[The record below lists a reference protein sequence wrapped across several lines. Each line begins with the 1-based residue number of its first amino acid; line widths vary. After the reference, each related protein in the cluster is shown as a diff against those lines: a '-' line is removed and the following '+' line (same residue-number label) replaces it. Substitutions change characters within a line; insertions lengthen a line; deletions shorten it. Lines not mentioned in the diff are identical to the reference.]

1 MKPKIS
7 MLTFQTPNARARL
20 LAFTLAAVALV
31 APLSNITAR
40 AQIAS
45 VVGSEDA
52 LPRKTDAPLFRME
65 TIPVGRDAELLTV
78 FGSLKGLD
86 DEGARDKTAA
96 PDSNA
101 TASVGDDEVP
111 LVSILRDTLGDS
123 NPENDR
129 LRYVWMLTYT
139 RPTALQRVASAV
151 PFLYARVGDKKSATK
166 RGMPPPVIDLASPD
180 RDVWQRFMW
189 LALQNVVFNPYG
201 VVAKSTTGAYGRN
214 SSRYRQA
221 HIMRAL
227 AILSLYEA
235 ETGERAAFTPEES
248 NEIQARLM
256 LTGKT
261 FGGLIDDA
269 YLDRALRDGKTK
281 LLDERGHNWELLR
294 QRAETEGLYF
304 EPLTMPDGGAT
315 HAIVYVARED
325 LPKNRN
331 RKFGSRV
338 LNIANPWDD
347 SRLARLDGHVERRN
361 FDADNRAVAEGTGGA
376 REVELIPL
384 ALYGL
389 DNPKIPAL
397 LVDFRNR
404 FNPKR
409 REMSHRVIE
418 DVTRN
423 LLALSRYGDIHY
435 FLGRTVF
442 DFVTS
447 RRGIDVNQPTR
458 LRAYSQLK
466 LLLAL
471 DSTLDPDFRE
481 EIGRRVESVSL
492 NPLENDLDAE
502 AKLARQQ
509 YAALVEYAKD
519 SKGLAARLDR
529 DRREELSDR
538 RHGGATNV
546 FLRFAN
552 ILSFGAYKHRESDS
566 SEDVR
571 AALDGG
577 RRFSFHKRFLREVAK
592 APMVEV
598 EYNIEDVRRSL
609 RYVAEAG
616 DRGDAAAARA
626 AAKIFGQTRDAETRR
641 LCVEC
646 LYRIDNEAAK
656 SALLAIYRSP
666 DVDEPLRQTA
676 ADYLRSALREERR
689 IAPGDAKAI
698 IATFGQ

>member
-1 MKPKIS
+1 MKPKTL
-7 MLTFQTPNARARL
+7 MLTVHPTNLRGRLTALL
-20 LAFTLAAVALV
+20 LAALALV
-31 APLSNITAR
+31 SPTLTPAAR
-40 AQIAS
+40 AQMANVLPNS
-45 VVGSEDA
+45 DDT

-65 TIPVGRDAELLTV
+65 RLPIGSDAELLTV
-78 FGSLKGLD
+78 FGSLKGLK
-86 DEGARDKTAA
+86 DEGAPARNDSTRDG
-96 PDSNA
+96 S
-101 TASVGDDEVP
+101 EVP
-111 LVSILRDTLGDS
+111 LVSILRDTLGDT

-139 RPTALQRVASAV
+139 RPSALQRVASAI
-151 PFLYARVGDKKSATK
+151 PFLYGRVGDKKSATK
-166 RGMPPPVIDLASPD
+166 SGMPPPVLDLAAPE

-201 VVAKSTTGAYGRN
+201 VVAKSTTGTLGRN

-235 ETGERAAFTPEES
+235 ETGEQPAFTPEES

-261 FGGLIDDA
+261 FGGIIDDA
-269 YLDRALRDGKTK
+269 YLDRALRDQKTK

-304 EPLTMPDGGAT
+304 EPLEMPDGSAT
-315 HAIVYVARED
+315 HAILYVSREE
-325 LPKNRN
+325 LNKNRN
-331 RKFGSRV
+331 RKFGSRF
-338 LNIANPWDD
+338 LNIASPWDD
-347 SRLARLDGHVERRN
+347 SRLARWDGHTERRF
-361 FDADNRAVAEGTGGA
+361 FDSDNRAVAEGSEGA
-376 REVELIPL
+376 RAVELIPL

-389 DNPKIPAL
+389 DHPKIPAL
-397 LVDFRNR
+397 LVDFRDR

-466 LLLAL
+466 LLLSL

-502 AKLARQQ
+502 ARLAREQ

-519 SKGLAARLDR
+519 PKGLASRLDR
-529 DRREELSDR
+529 DRRAELSDR
-538 RHGGATNV
+538 RHGGATN
-546 FLRFAN
+546 FMLRFAN
-552 ILSFGAYKHRESDS
+552 ILSFGAYRHRESGASD
-566 SEDVR
+566 DVR

-577 RRFSFHKRFLREVAK
+577 RRFAYHKRFLREVAK
-592 APMVEV
+592 EPLVEV
-598 EYNIEDVRRSL
+598 VYNIEDVRRSL

-616 DRGDAAAARA
+616 GHGDAAAARA
-626 AAKIFGQTRDAETRR
+626 AAKIFAQTRDEEARR
-641 LCVEC
+641 LSVEC

-666 DVDEPLRQTA
+666 DVAEPLRQVA

-698 IATFGQ
+698 LATVGQ

>member
-1 MKPKIS
+1 
-7 MLTFQTPNARARL
+7 MLIVHPTDIRIRLASLL
-20 LAFTLAAVALV
+20 LAAAALV
-31 APLSNITAR
+31 TPSLTPTAR
-40 AQIAS
+40 AQMANVIS
-45 VVGSEDA
+45 SDDT
-52 LPRKTDAPLFRME
+52 LPRNAAAPLFRME
-65 TIPVGRDAELLTV
+65 TLPVGRDAELLTV
-78 FGSLKGLD
+78 FGNLRGLD
-86 DEGARDKTAA
+86 DEGACDKNDADKSGAARDNEA
-96 PDSNA
+96 
-101 TASVGDDEVP
+101 P
-111 LVSILRDTLGDS
+111 LVSVLRDTLGDA

-139 RPTALQRVASAV
+139 RPSALQRVASAV
-151 PFLYARVGDKKSATK
+151 PFLYARVGDKKAATTK
-166 RGMPPPVIDLASPD
+166 GMPPPVIDLASPG

-189 LALQNVVFNPYG
+189 LALQNVLVNPYG
-201 VVAKSTTGAYGRN
+201 VVAKSTTGALSRN

-221 HIMRAL
+221 HILRAL

-256 LTGKT
+256 LTSKT

-269 YLDRALRDGKTK
+269 YLDRALREQNTK
-281 LLDERGHNWELLR
+281 QLDQRGHNWELLR
-294 QRAETEGLYF
+294 QRAEAEGLYF
-304 EPLTMPDGGAT
+304 EPLVMPDGSAT
-315 HAIVYVARED
+315 HAILYVSRED
-325 LPKNRN
+325 LAKNRN
-331 RKFGSRV
+331 RKFGSRF
-338 LNIANPWDD
+338 LNIASPWDD
-347 SRLARLDGHVERRN
+347 SRLARWDGHTERRF
-361 FDADNRAVAEGTGGA
+361 FDADDRAVAEGAEGS

-397 LVDFRNR
+397 LVDFRDR

-418 DVTRN
+418 DVARN

-471 DSTLDPDFRE
+471 NSSLDPDFRE

-492 NPLENDLDAE
+492 NPLENDLEAE
-502 AKLARQQ
+502 ARLARQQ

-519 SKGLAARLDR
+519 PKGLQKRLDR
-529 DRREELSDR
+529 DRRAELSDQ

-546 FLRFAN
+546 MLRFAN
-552 ILSFGAYKHRESDS
+552 ILSFGAYKHRESGGA
-566 SEDVR
+566 EDVR
-571 AALDGG
+571 AALDDG
-577 RRFSFHKRFLREVAK
+577 RRFAYHKRFLREVAK
-592 APMVEV
+592 APIVEV
-598 EYNIEDVRRSL
+598 VYNIEDVRRSL
-609 RYVAEAG
+609 RYIAEAG
-616 DRGDAAAARA
+616 GEGDAAAARA
-626 AAKIFGQTRDAETRR
+626 AAKIFAQTRDEETRR

-666 DVDEPLRQTA
+666 EIDDGLRQTA
-676 ADYLRSALREERR
+676 ADYLRTALREERR

-698 IATFGQ
+698 ISIVGQ

>member
-1 MKPKIS
+1 
-7 MLTFQTPNARARL
+7 MLTVHPTNMGGRTAALLLALIALVSPAARL
-20 LAFTLAAVALV
+20 
-31 APLSNITAR
+31 TAR
-40 AQIAS
+40 AQMAS
-45 VVGSEDA
+45 VMKSEDT
-52 LPRKTDAPLFRME
+52 LPRKADAPLFRLE
-65 TIPVGRDAELLTV
+65 TLPVGRDAELLTV
-78 FGSLKGLD
+78 FGSLKGLK
-86 DEGARDKTAA
+86 DEGDADKTR
-96 PDSNA
+96 PPSDN
-101 TASVGDDEVP
+101 EVP
-111 LVSILRDTLGDS
+111 LVSVLRDTLGDD

-139 RPTALQRVASAV
+139 RPSALQRFASAV
-151 PFLYARVGDKKSATK
+151 PFLYGRVGDKKTATV
-166 RGMPPPVIDLASPD
+166 RGMPPPVIDLAAPE

-248 NEIQARLM
+248 GEIQARLM

-269 YLDRALRDGKTK
+269 YLDRALREQNTK

-294 QRAETEGLYF
+294 QRAEAEGLYF
-304 EPLTMPDGGAT
+304 EPLEMPDGGAT
-315 HAIVYVARED
+315 HAILWVSRED
-325 LPKNRN
+325 LQKNRG
-331 RKFGSRV
+331 RKFGGRF
-338 LNIANPWDD
+338 LNIASPWNDP
-347 SRLARLDGHVERRN
+347 RLARWDGHTERRFYN
-361 FDADNRAVAEGTGGA
+361 SENRPVAEGTEGA

-397 LVDFRNR
+397 LVDFRDR

-409 REMSHRVIE
+409 REMSHRVVE

-447 RRGIDVNQPTR
+447 RRGMDVNRPTR

-471 DSTLDPDFRE
+471 NSSLDPDFRE
-481 EIGRRVESVSL
+481 EIGKRVESVSL

-502 AKLARQQ
+502 ARLARGQ

-519 SKGLAARLDR
+519 PEGLSRRLDR
-529 DRREELSDR
+529 ERREELSDR
-538 RHGGATNV
+538 RHGGATRVLLN
-546 FLRFAN
+546 FAN
-552 ILSFGAYKHRESDS
+552 ILSFGAYKHRESGAP
-566 SEDVR
+566 EDVR

-577 RRFSFHKRFLREVAK
+577 RRFAYHKRFLREVSK
-592 APMVEV
+592 EPIVEV
-598 EYNIEDVRRSL
+598 VYNIEDVRRSL
-609 RYVAEAG
+609 RYIAEAG
-616 DRGDAAAARA
+616 GRGDASAARA
-626 AAKIFGQTRDAETRR
+626 AAKIFAQTRDEEARR

-656 SALLAIYRSP
+656 SALLRIYQSP
-666 DVDEPLRQTA
+666 GVEQALRQTA

-689 IAPGDAKAI
+689 IAPADAKAI
-698 IATFGQ
+698 LATVGQ